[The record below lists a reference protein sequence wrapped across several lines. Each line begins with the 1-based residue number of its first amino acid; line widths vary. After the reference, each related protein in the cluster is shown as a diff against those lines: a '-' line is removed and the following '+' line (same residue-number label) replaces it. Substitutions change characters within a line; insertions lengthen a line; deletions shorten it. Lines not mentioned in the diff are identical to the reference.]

1 MMHFAII
8 NSRFKKERMYVMA
21 SKPKTLPYRVIL
33 EDTQA
38 MPREVWLKH
47 RKPAVC
53 ASDYP
58 AIVGLCAFRTA
69 VDIYEDKIDP
79 ENVQTE
85 ITLADKYRFDIGH
98 ALESVMHE
106 AIAAEI
112 GAVPVRDKRMTESTL
127 YPYMRVDIDG
137 LFLLQEDCVV
147 CGHPLK
153 KGEVVLY
160 EGKTTGYSKFLEYR
174 ETPSPAHVAQ
184 CKFGMLVRG
193 LSHCILG
200 IGCGGNQLHNDLV
213 YHICTLTEEDRE
225 TIPLVVRTFWE
236 ENVLRRTPPTEA
248 LGFYASNFKKA
259 LIAYYGKTAAEDG
272 KTLCLPTHTAEILKR
287 TLVVREELSRLMAE
301 QRAKERERDAIEAP
315 LIALLGSE
323 YQEGVLESVYL
334 TYKAGFRV
342 SKRETV
348 TAENMEKLR
357 EELPAL
363 HQQLVTAGIITQT
376 VSRTFHVCSKRKKAK
391 TKGGKT
397 Q

>member
-1 MMHFAII
+1 
-8 NSRFKKERMYVMA
+8 MYVMA

-213 YHICTLTEEDRE
+213 YHVCTLTEEDRE

-315 LIALLGSE
+315 LI
-323 YQEGVLESVYL
+323 VLCAVERQQLPYNRRWRRCGGAVHCSRRIYACDWEKEAIFCPAPHL
-334 TYKAGFRV
+334 HGCTPCKCPRKSAGIPQPNLEHGI
-342 SKRETV
+342 SQQ
-348 TAENMEKLR
+348 
-357 EELPAL
+357 PAGYFL
-363 HQQLVTAGIITQT
+363 HQH
-376 VSRTFHVCSKRKKAK
+376 RN
-391 TKGGKT
+391 KGDFFL
-397 Q
+397 